1 MSGPPPDDR
10 ARVLI
15 TTTAYPPSTGGVQAH
30 VADLRRRLRR
40 YQADVAT
47 LWRENRTDWLL
58 GSTLRLSHGGFPS
71 PEGEGQGGGAPSDEP
86 GVHRLAWSRAT
97 RLRMAP
103 WVLAYYALVPLAARR
118 IAARMV
124 PALDRLVEPEHVLI
138 HNHRIGREFLALAS
152 LEVARRRGLPFVLT
166 SHHHPKW
173 KGYRYRAWLTVYRS
187 ADAVLAHTPAEQ
199 AELTRLGVDPE
210 RIHVIWSAAD
220 EPLAGDPARFQRRFA
235 DPQAPLVLF
244 VGQLYAYKG
253 VAELLAAVDHLH
265 ARGVPANLAYLGP
278 HTPFSTRFFRRRAR
292 PWLRVLGPVSP
303 QDKWDAIEAS
313 TVVCL
318 PSRHEAFGRIYLE
331 AWSKAKPVI
340 GGRIPAVADVIAD
353 ERTGLLVTPG
363 SAPELS
369 RALERLVRDPGLAAE
384 LGRRGRQ
391 AVIDRFNWAQVVA
404 RVEDAYDA
412 ARRRVGG
419 RRRLTPIPPR

>member
-30 VADLRRRLRR
+30 IADLRRRLRR
-40 YQADVAT
+40 YRAEVAT

-58 GSTLRLSHGGFPS
+58 GTTLRLSHLG
-71 PEGEGQGGGAPSDEP
+71 SDEP

-97 RLRMAP
+97 RLHMAP
-103 WVLAYYALVPLAARR
+103 WVLAYYALVPLAAAR

-124 PALDRLVEPEHVLI
+124 PVLDPLVEPEHVLI

-166 SHHHPKW
+166 PHHHPKW
-173 KGYRYRAWLTVYRS
+173 KGYRYRAWLTVYRA

-220 EPLAGDPARFQRRFA
+220 EPLDGDPARVRRQFA

-253 VAELLAAVDHLH
+253 VAELLAAVDELH

-292 PWLRVLGPVSP
+292 PWLRVPGRVSP
-303 QDKWDAIEAS
+303 QDKWDAIEAA

-369 RALERLVRDPGLAAE
+369 RALERLLRDPGLAAE
-384 LGRRGRQ
+384 LGRRGQ
-391 AVIDRFNWAQVVA
+391 QVVIERFNWAQVVA

-412 ARRRVGG
+412 ARRRVDG
-419 RRRLTPIPPR
+419 RRRITPIPPR